1 MEDYKPITNNDR
13 ADRAGRLITAYEPGS
28 ADLSDE
34 SVVGDLIADIMHF
47 CDKWAL
53 DFQTALTSAH
63 NHHDE
68 EVSDEAAE

>member
-1 MEDYKPITNNDR
+1 MLNKPVTNNDR
-13 ADRAGRLITAYEPGS
+13 ADRAGRLIMAYEPGS
-28 ADLSDE
+28 AELSDE

-53 DFQTALTSAH
+53 DFGMALASAH

-68 EVSDEAAE
+68 EVADETDK